1 VRSLALSDRSLVR
14 SVDSVEPDQLDIRW
28 QVYILC
34 SMCFIVSAVAA
45 TAGKVVLEVLHDW
58 IRLLNVLT
66 YPEHACQVLNGEA
79 P

>member
-1 VRSLALSDRSLVR
+1 
-14 SVDSVEPDQLDIRW
+14 
-28 QVYILC
+28 
-34 SMCFIVSAVAA
+34 MCFIVSAVAA